1 MKKLFL
7 IAFLT
12 VGFAAAGHAQ
22 FFKSMQNK
30 RFFFGVRGGVNL
42 SQLNTNGI
50 TVSSGVGSSALTLIQ
65 SNKANYTGWV
75 GGIWMRLGHRIYIQ
89 PELLISAKGG
99 KIGFF
104 PAGINSQP
112 ITVDAS
118 YTNFDVPILLGLKLG
133 PVRLNAGPVAS
144 LAISENASFKDAI
157 NQYAAQSIGK
167 IYQQASVGY
176 QAGVGVDF
184 GSLNL
189 DLRYQGSFSD
199 VVNQKFVQSGSSG
212 ATLTSKMSLWQF
224 TIGYVVF

>member
-7 IAFLT
+7 ITCFI
-12 VGFAAAGHAQ
+12 VGFTAVGHAQ

-42 SQLNTNGI
+42 SQLNTNS
-50 TVSSGVGSSALTLIQ
+50 VVLSSGVSASALTLIQ

-75 GGIWMRLGHRIYIQ
+75 GGIWMRLGHKVYIQ

-118 YTNFDVPILLGLKLG
+118 YTNFDVPVLLGLKLG

-157 NQYAAQSIGK
+157 NQYAAQNIKK
-167 IYQQASVGY
+167 IYQQASIGY

-184 GSLNL
+184 GSFNL

-199 VVNQKFVQSGSSG
+199 VVNQKIVQSGNLGTSITSK
-212 ATLTSKMSLWQF
+212 ATLWQL
-224 TIGYVVF
+224 TLGYVVF